1 MTSSRLSTWIMYW
14 TWMQAEA
21 HTTVSASEVCLA
33 CFEVCGRDYA
43 LDVTMVR
50 EIVRSR
56 EITPLPSAPALIEGV
71 AELRGGI
78 VPVLDLG
85 RVLGNENS
93 AVTNRSRI
101 VVLECN
107 GMVLG
112 LLVDAAT
119 EVLSVDPAMLE
130 DVPELATQTGYDVVC
145 GVVRRPGVPPV
156 MVLSVETI
164 LESVYR
170 SASPNSGG
178 D

>member
-1 MTSSRLSTWIMYW
+1 MHT
-14 TWMQAEA
+14 EA
-21 HTTVSASEVCLA
+21 HTTALASEICLA
-33 CFEVCGRDYA
+33 CFETCGRDYA
-43 LDVTMVR
+43 LDVEMVR

-71 AELRGGI
+71 AELRGGL

-85 RVLGNENS
+85 RVLGAETS

-101 VVLECN
+101 VVIDCA
-107 GMVLG
+107 GMLLG

-119 EVLSVDPAMLE
+119 DVLSIDPAMLE
-130 DVPELATQTGYDVVC
+130 DVPELATQSGYNVVR
-145 GVVRRPGVPPV
+145 GVVRRSDAPPV

-170 SASPNSGG
+170 SALPNSGEN
-178 D
+178 